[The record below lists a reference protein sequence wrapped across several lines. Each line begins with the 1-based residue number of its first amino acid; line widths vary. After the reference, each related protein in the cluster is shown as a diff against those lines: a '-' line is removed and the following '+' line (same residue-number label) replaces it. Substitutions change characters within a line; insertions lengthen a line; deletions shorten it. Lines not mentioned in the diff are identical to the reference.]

1 MFSRYQFFSIFRKSQ
16 WTQAIR
22 RRRGE
27 LTFLIMGF
35 VLAKDQETNRIS
47 VLESSMYPARLEKK
61 WTKTAFNK
69 IGRLP
74 AS

>member
-1 MFSRYQFFSIFRKSQ
+1 MFSSNQFFSMFYFLFRKNQ

-27 LTFLIMGF
+27 LTFFIIGF

-47 VLESSMYPARLEKK
+47 VLESSMYPARLGKK
-61 WTKTAFNK
+61 S
-69 IGRLP
+69 IL
-74 AS
+74 